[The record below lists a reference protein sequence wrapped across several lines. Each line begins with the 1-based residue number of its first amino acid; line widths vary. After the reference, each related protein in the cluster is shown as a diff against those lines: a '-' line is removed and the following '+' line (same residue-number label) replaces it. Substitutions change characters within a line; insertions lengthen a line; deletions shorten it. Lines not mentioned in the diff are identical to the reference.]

1 MNQVI
6 RYCIITIQF
15 CMIWFYC
22 SPDLLDL
29 VKRYPEVYNTHDVEK
44 IVPLYAADA
53 VFEVVGQVSLQ
64 GINQIRDITQ
74 YDSVLNIHMSIGD
87 LQRHGDTVFCRL
99 TETNDWLKVAEI
111 DIAYYLAAFVFKK
124 RLITYISAKAEPK
137 TAEAFRQ
144 VLTPLMKWARV
155 EKPDILREMMPEG
168 KFNYNAL
175 NAGKTL
181 ALLKT
186 WKEIQRE

>member
-44 IVPLYAADA
+44 IVSLYAADA

-124 RLITYISAKAEPK
+124 RFITYISAKAEPK